1 LAHWLEQTKGVGLK
15 KSDVIIV
22 GAGSVG
28 VPTAMALGEIGIRTR
43 VIDMHPSPGQ
53 GENKHAIGGVR
64 ATHSAPGKII
74 TCRRSLE
81 ILATWEKRHGDNI
94 EWLKGGYVF
103 PVYRKNDEKTLKS
116 LLPIQKKFR
125 LNIDF
130 HGPEEIRRIIPG
142 LNPKGLRGGTFSPED
157 GSISPLLTV
166 NAFYRRAVD
175 LGVMFQFGEH
185 VNQIELQNSRVIG
198 VKTNLGRYTAPVVV
212 DTAGPFSTELGLS
225 AGVKIPVVPDSHE
238 GAITEAVHP
247 FFQCMV
253 VDIRP
258 GPGSKNFYFYQ
269 NLHGQVIFC
278 ITPDPPIAGTDKGET
293 AAFLPQV
300 CARIVHLLPRLK
312 NLRVRRTWRGLYPMT
327 PDGSPLV
334 GRNIQVKGLVHA
346 TGMCGQGLMLG
357 PAIGELVAR
366 IIADRTTAEDRMILE
381 EFSPGRKFAGQETL
395 K

>member
-1 LAHWLEQTKGVGLK
+1 LK
-15 KSDVIIV
+15 KSEVIIV

-28 VPTAMALGEIGIRTR
+28 VPTAMALGELGIKTR

-64 ATHSAPGKII
+64 ATHSSPGKII
-74 TCRRSLE
+74 ACRRSLE
-81 ILATWEKRHGDNI
+81 ILATWENLHGDHI
-94 EWLKGGYVF
+94 EWLKGGYAF
-103 PVYRKNDEKTLKS
+103 PVYRKKDEKILKE
-116 LLPIQKKFR
+116 LLPIQKKFG
-125 LNIDF
+125 LHIDF
-130 HGPEEIRRIIPG
+130 LEFKEIRHIIPG
-142 LNPKGLRGGTFSPED
+142 INPHGLRGGTFSPDD
-157 GSISPLLTV
+157 GSISPLLTI

-175 LGVMFQFGEH
+175 LGVIFHFNER
-185 VNQIELQNSRVIG
+185 VSQIGTKNGRVIG
-198 VKTNLGRYTAPVVV
+198 VQTNRAKYTAPVVV
-212 DTAGPFSTELGLS
+212 DTAGPFSAELSLS
-225 AGVKIPVVPDSHE
+225 VGVKIPVVPDSHE
-238 GAITEAVHP
+238 AAITEPVQP

-278 ITPDPPIAGTDKGET
+278 ITPDPPIIGTDKGET

-300 CARIVHLLPRLK
+300 CARIVHLIPRLK

-334 GRNIQVKGLVHA
+334 GRDNQIEGLLHA

-357 PAIGELVAR
+357 PAIGEVVAR
-366 IIADRTTAEDRMILE
+366 MIADQITDGDRLILA
-381 EFSPGRKFAGQETL
+381 EFSPYRKFADQETL